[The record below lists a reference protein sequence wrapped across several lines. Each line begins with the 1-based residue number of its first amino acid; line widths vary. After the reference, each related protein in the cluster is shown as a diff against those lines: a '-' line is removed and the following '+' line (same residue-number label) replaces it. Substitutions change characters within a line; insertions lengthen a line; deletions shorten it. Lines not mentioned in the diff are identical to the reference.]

1 MEAWVQV
8 LGSLFVLALP
18 LFLIGASVA
27 WAINDPGLYQRG
39 FVEYGVSRQT
49 GIPPQ
54 DLTQAGA
61 QIRRYF
67 NTGVEPLAVTA
78 QVWGQDKD
86 LFNAREVHHM
96 GDVKVLV
103 RGVYLVAGGAL
114 AYLLGTIIGGLAGIG
129 PVFFRRLAWWSFLGG
144 ILTLTA
150 LLAVGLLAVVGF
162 ESLFRV
168 FHQLSFSNDL
178 WQLDPRRDYLLMMF
192 PLGFWFDATLRVA
205 AAAALSASVIT
216 AIAGIGLLT
225 SRKPGRAGFWRG
237 SAGRNRR
244 SELAS
249 GGGRD
254 NPPVETPSGG
264 SGRRSNRRRPWEAGD

>member
-1 MEAWVQV
+1 M

-54 DLTQAGA
+54 DLTQG
-61 QIRRYF
+61 RGP
-67 NTGVEPLAVTA
+67 NPPLLQHRGRTVAVTA

-129 PVFFRRLAWWSFLGG
+129 
-144 ILTLTA
+144 
-150 LLAVGLLAVVGF
+150 
-162 ESLFRV
+162 
-168 FHQLSFSNDL
+168 
-178 WQLDPRRDYLLMMF
+178 
-192 PLGFWFDATLRVA
+192 
-205 AAAALSASVIT
+205 AS
-216 AIAGIGLLT
+216 
-225 SRKPGRAGFWRG
+225 S
-237 SAGRNRR
+237 
-244 SELAS
+244 S
-249 GGGRD
+249 GGWPGG
-254 NPPVETPSGG
+254 PSWGEFL
-264 SGRRSNRRRPWEAGD
+264 P